1 MNPFKFKPL
10 RHVDLTLMHQWFQEP
25 TINYWYAKNKN
36 WSLDEIKEKY
46 EPRILGNEQVPGF
59 VVYQD
64 NTPLGFIQYYVLTD
78 SLPDGI
84 DDHHPLFKKY
94 PPNELAGIDLFI
106 ALDTVRGRGLG
117 VLLINQF
124 ISKFLTHF
132 KAVIIDPNINNLQAI
147 RCYEKAGF
155 KKTTFSQNSNHL
167 IMIKSL
173 ASALEYAR
181 DN

>member
-1 MNPFKFKPL
+1 M
-10 RHVDLTLMHQWFQEP
+10 
-25 TINYWYAKNKN
+25 
-36 WSLDEIKEKY
+36 
-46 EPRILGNEQVPGF
+46 
-59 VVYQD
+59 
-64 NTPLGFIQYYVLTD
+64 
-78 SLPDGI
+78 
-84 DDHHPLFKKY
+84 
-94 PPNELAGIDLFI
+94 
-106 ALDTVRGRGLG
+106 DTVRGRGLG